1 MKFEYKMRLLTNI
14 NNAEISEISELLK
27 LNKAGCAKSINGN
40 LSINYSKE
48 AFQRIISNQEITISR
63 LNNKLIG
70 YCLIGKNTNQENLY
84 YQKIKAME
92 ISKMLEIPICEIGYG
107 CQIFIDP
114 SFRGNGIARLLFE
127 KLCSNIENNYSML
140 LCTINKEN
148 SYSKKVHKKIGWEFY
163 QKGDISDYYIYKIT

>member
-14 NNAEISEISELLK
+14 KNAEISEISELLK

-40 LSINYSKE
+40 LSINYSKD

-70 YCLIGKNTNQENLY
+70 YFLIGKNTNQENLH

-114 SFRGNGIARLLFE
+114 FFCAQDYCSKNYARISKIIIQCFCVQLTRKTATPRRCIKKLVGSFI
-127 KLCSNIENNYSML
+127 
-140 LCTINKEN
+140 
-148 SYSKKVHKKIGWEFY
+148 KKVIFL
-163 QKGDISDYYIYKIT
+163 IIIYIR